1 MTRLAKQY
9 SLSIV
14 IVTMAFACRQKIA
27 KLTPADS
34 AMVKDSAV
42 KLMVNIEND
51 ISAKGPAAW
60 LNYFDDSPGFF
71 MASDGKIAFASYPS
85 ARKFVLDTLVKI
97 IPRIKLVWSNVK
109 AVALANDAVFIA
121 AGFNED
127 LTDTKG
133 LTQHTHGYFTA
144 ISGLNDGRW
153 KLKNLHWSISH

>member
-1 MTRLAKQY
+1 MRLAKQY
-9 SLSIV
+9 SLFIM
-14 IVTMAFACRQKIA
+14 IVTMAFACRQKTA
-27 KLTPADS
+27 KLTPAGS

-42 KLMVNIEND
+42 KLMTNIEND

-71 MASDGKIAFASYPS
+71 MASDGKIAFTSYAS
-85 ARKFVLDTLVKI
+85 ARKFVLDTLAKI
-97 IPRIKLVWSNVK
+97 IPRIKLVWNNIK
-109 AVALANDAVFIA
+109 TEPLANNAVFIA

-144 ISGLNDGRW
+144 IAGPGGNHW